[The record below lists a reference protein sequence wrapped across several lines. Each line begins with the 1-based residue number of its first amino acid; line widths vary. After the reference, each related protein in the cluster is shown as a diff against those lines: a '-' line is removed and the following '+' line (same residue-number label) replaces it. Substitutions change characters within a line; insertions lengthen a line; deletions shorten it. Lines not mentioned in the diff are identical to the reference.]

1 MYMFTFNPRYQVKL
15 IDKRKSTGAFSMHRE
30 PYANVLMSVLFEQG
44 VDFLGVYDFQ
54 RDCYVRINQVGVK
67 MLGYP
72 SEHVLINQ
80 PQFSIRRYP
89 LTPDERT
96 QTIKQLI
103 EAGYHEEETEI
114 VRYNGETFWG
124 RLTIESFNEGKM
136 ALIRIANLDRLHRVE
151 QELDQSVRRYE
162 AVFTSATIGII
173 VSDQQGHI
181 VSANQ
186 LADRLFG
193 YETDDLTGLS
203 IEQLVPQSIS
213 QYHEKLRQSFID
225 HPQVRPMGHN
235 RDLYAQR
242 KDGTLFPVE
251 ISLSYFRLDNTL
263 YAVAYIIDITLKK
276 EAERQL
282 LEQKAQVEQL
292 NTELEQKVVDRTH
305 ALMDTLGQLEAS
317 KEELAQALKTEREL
331 GELKSRFVS
340 MASHEFR
347 TPLTTVLNATTL
359 IEKYPD
365 TDQQEKRQKHLQRI
379 RSSVKHLNEI
389 LEEFLSVG
397 KLEEGKI
404 MAHPARVDLP
414 QFVDEIMNDMQS
426 QFKTNQQVE
435 LAIKCPAPIWLD
447 PSLLRKI
454 VVNLLSN
461 AIKYSAEGSLIRIQ
475 SYSDDTQITLVVN
488 DQGIGISPDDQAHL
502 FEQFYRAKNAVNIPG
517 TGLGLHIVAKYVEL
531 MQGTISLRS
540 ELNKGT
546 TITLT
551 LPYEN
556 HSAD

>member
-1 MYMFTFNPRYQVKL
+1 
-15 IDKRKSTGAFSMHRE
+15 MHRE
-30 PYANVLMSVLFEQG
+30 PYANTLMNVLFEQG

-54 RDCYVRINQVGVK
+54 QECYVRINQVGVK

-72 SEHVLINQ
+72 SEQVLIDQ
-80 PQFSIRRYP
+80 PQFSFRRYP
-89 LTPDERT
+89 LKSEERDEV
-96 QTIKQLI
+96 ISQLI
-103 EAGYHEEETEI
+103 QAGFYEEETEI
-114 VRYNGETFWG
+114 ARYNGETFWG
-124 RLTIESFNEGKM
+124 RLMLESFADGKL
-136 ALIRIANLDRLHRVE
+136 ALIRITNLDRLHRVE
-151 QELDQSVRRYE
+151 QELDHSVRRYE
-162 AVFTSATIGII
+162 SVFTSATIGII
-173 VSDQQGHI
+173 VADQQGHI

-193 YETDDLTGLS
+193 YETGELKGLS
-203 IEQLVPQSIS
+203 IEQLVPRSVS
-213 QYHEKLRQSFID
+213 QYHEKLRQSFTD
-225 HPQVRPMGHN
+225 HPQARPMGHN

-282 LEQKAQVEQL
+282 LDQKAHVERL

-305 ALMDTLGQLEAS
+305 ALMDTLAQLEAS
-317 KEELAQALKTEREL
+317 KEELALSLKTEREL

-347 TPLTTVLNATTL
+347 TPLTTILNSTTL
-359 IEKYPD
+359 IEKYPAS
-365 TDQQEKRQKHLQRI
+365 DQQEKRQKHLQRI
-379 RSSVKHLNEI
+379 RSSVRHLNEI

-404 MAHPARVDLP
+404 MAHPALVYLP
-414 QFVDEIMNDMQS
+414 QFVDEVVNDMQS
-426 QFKTNQQVE
+426 LLKTNQRIE
-435 LAIKCPAPIWLD
+435 LNIDCSQPIWLD
-447 PSLLRKI
+447 SSLLRKI

-461 AIKYSAEGSLIRIQ
+461 AIKYSREGSLIRVQ
-475 SYSDDTQITLVVN
+475 AHCDDRQIKLVMS
-488 DQGIGISPDDQAHL
+488 DQGIGISPDDQQHL
-502 FEQFYRAKNAVNIPG
+502 FGQFFRAKNAANIPG

-531 MQGTISLRS
+531 MQGTIDLQS

-546 TITLT
+546 TITLS